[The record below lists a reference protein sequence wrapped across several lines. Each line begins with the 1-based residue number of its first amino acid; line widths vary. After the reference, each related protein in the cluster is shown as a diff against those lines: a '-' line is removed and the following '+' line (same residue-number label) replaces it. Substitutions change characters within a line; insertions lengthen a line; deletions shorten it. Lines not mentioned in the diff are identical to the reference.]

1 MKNRVH
7 SELYQINANF
17 EIQNHFRNWI
27 IECWRLNYSE
37 QTCSQMWTSHR
48 DFSSSFQRIKK
59 GFLNFCVGVEII
71 RQFFRMY
78 QKMRK
83 NIHIF
88 WYWFRHRGWRGKMVL
103 REKTVKKWK
112 LRGLRLSGLMWN
124 QMSTPCFIYENDQHK
139 KLNILSGFENKIPT
153 HMVAIHA
160 ISKSEWKFRN
170 RIPEELDQKLV
181 WDNSLLEMLMI
192 VLGHQLQVAISTRR

>member
-1 MKNRVH
+1 MICYKVH
-7 SELYQINANF
+7 NWCVWVILTLKMNKSNFRKRGYQLHLLLAWAWKSSDNF
-17 EIQNHFRNWI
+17 FA
-27 IECWRLNYSE
+27 C
-37 QTCSQMWTSHR
+37 
-48 DFSSSFQRIKK
+48 IKRCAK
-59 GFLNFCVGVEII
+59 
-71 RQFFRMY
+71 
-78 QKMRK
+78 K
-83 NIHIF
+83 IHIL
-88 WYWFRHRGWRGKMVL
+88 WYRCRHRGWRGKMVL

-112 LRGLRLSGLMWN
+112 LRGLRLRGLMWN
-124 QMSTPCFIYENDQHK
+124 HMSTPCFIYENDQHK

-153 HMVAIHA
+153 HMVATHA